1 MLQTRE
7 LSLPATEDRPDI
19 EHGSLFFI
27 GTATV
32 LLRYADFTI
41 LTDPNFLHKGEQ
53 IYIGYGL
60 RSTRLTNP
68 AINFEQLPTVDFVI
82 LSHMHE
88 DHFDRLV
95 AEKLDKSLPII
106 TTGQAADVLRTKG
119 FTALYPLNTWQRQV
133 VSKGDMTLRITA
145 MPATHAHRLLKKIM
159 PPVNG
164 SMLEFITPAGQTT
177 LRLYIT
183 GDTLLFEQMKEIPHR
198 YPDIDLALFHL
209 GGTKIGGILLT
220 MDAKQ
225 GVEALRLIKPHNAI
239 PVHYDDYKVFKSPL
253 EDFKKAVSK
262 AHIDKQVT
270 YLNAGETYT
279 FQVPKRR
286 WE

>member
-1 MLQTRE
+1 MIQTRE
-7 LSLPATEDRPDI
+7 LSLPTTEDKPDI
-19 EHGSLFFI
+19 EHGSIFFI

-32 LLRYADFTI
+32 ILRYAGFTI
-41 LTDPNFLHKGEQ
+41 LTDPNFLHKGEFVH
-53 IYIGYGL
+53 IGYGL
-60 RSTRLTNP
+60 RSKRVTNP
-68 AINFEQLPTVDFVI
+68 AINIDQLPPVDFVI

-88 DHFDRLV
+88 DHFDRIV
-95 AEKLDKSLPII
+95 AEKLDKMIPII
-106 TTGQAADVLRTKG
+106 TTQQATDVLRTKG
-119 FTALYPLNTWQRQV
+119 FKALYPLNTWQRQV
-133 VSKGDMTLRITA
+133 ISKGNTQIRITA
-145 MPATHAHRLLKKIM
+145 MPATHAHGLLNKLM

-177 LRLYIT
+177 LRIYIT
-183 GDTLLFEQMKEIPHR
+183 GDTLLFDQMNEIPER

-239 PVHYDDYKVFKSPL
+239 PIHNNDYTVFKSPL
-253 EDFKKAVSK
+253 ENFKKAVSK
-262 AHIDKQVT
+262 AHLDKRVT
-270 YLNAGETYT
+270 YLNAGETYS